1 MVAVLPEVVEPKG
14 GLVDVGGMTPSSP
27 VDRIV
32 NVEPEEEI

>member
-1 MVAVLPEVVEPKG
+1 MITVLPEVVKPKDIPVDAG
-14 GLVDVGGMTPSSP
+14 GTTPSSP